1 MPYLIDPNSG
11 TEMFESDDI
20 VDYMLDTY
28 GPPRDAYSDLV
39 LPCTLTPCALSLA
52 LSTDHCP

>member
-11 TEMFESDDI
+11 SEMFESDDI

-28 GPPRDAYSDLV
+28 GPRRDAYSELV
-39 LPCTLTPCALSLA
+39 LG
-52 LSTDHCP
+52 

>member
-11 TEMFESDDI
+11 SEMFESDDI

-28 GPPRDAYSDLV
+28 GPPRGAYSDLV
-39 LPCTLTPCALSLA
+39 LG
-52 LSTDHCP
+52 